1 MYGFLERQLW
11 LAVVVL
17 LIALGGRG
25 WAEEAVR
32 TWTLP
37 NGRVVEARLVKDV
50 GDTVQLQTPEG
61 KTGTLRVDGL
71 TESDRAYVESLRTP
85 AAAPAAGPE
94 VLVIYSTEFQAAEA
108 IVQLLN
114 EYSFKARMQSTLTV
128 AEQPRLG
135 GARLVVL
142 SRDTEAW
149 CTSQAG
155 AMLVRE
161 VRQTKR
167 AVLAIGLSGS
177 RLYSRMELS
186 IGRNPVAFTGDSV
199 LAQEAGDV
207 VFSTP
212 QDLGVKAG
220 ATLRLYEKP
229 NTVYGILIDPK
240 PAYVAGLANVI
251 DPRSGYLGL
260 AVEDELYGFWGFGGS
275 PQIMSEVGRQ
285 LFVNLANRLVEASAE
300 QEAPEPEA
308 PPARAEPTPEREPEA
323 PPPDPA
329 ANAPGATG
337 TRIYQPGTEPT
348 YPPKSLDK
356 FQVYPT
362 SKDARAASLSYD
374 LEVTLRTVDNEVL
387 TSRSR
392 GPYNQSRQASGN
404 YRYRPLVRVTARNK
418 DIAKDSILA
427 IEYYRRPVDGG
438 SEKNLAG
445 VQHVVLPEIKRG
457 ASVLVEASGI
467 SLFKSEYRARYG
479 SSASGF
485 ELFGVVAGL
494 FDPDEKFLFQVATQQ
509 SLKDLASPT
518 LLPAD
523 L

>member
-1 MYGFLERQLW
+1 MHRFLQR
-11 LAVVVL
+11 LAVIVL

-25 WAEEAVR
+25 WADEAVR

-37 NGRVVEARLVKDV
+37 NGRVVEARLVKDL

-71 TESDRAYVESLRTP
+71 TEGDRAYVESLRAP
-85 AAAPAAGPE
+85 APAAGPE

-142 SRDTEAW
+142 SRDTESW
-149 CTSQAG
+149 CTSQSG

-167 AVLAIGLSGS
+167 AVLAIGLAGT

-199 LAQEAGDV
+199 LAQEPGDV
-207 VFSTP
+207 VFTTP
-212 QDLGVKAG
+212 QDLGAQAG
-220 ATLRLYEKP
+220 ATLRLYEKA

-240 PAYVAGLANVI
+240 PAYVAGLATVM
-251 DPRSGYLGL
+251 DSRSGYLGL

-285 LFVNLANRLVEASAE
+285 LFVNLANRLVAASAE
-300 QEAPEPEA
+300 QEASEPEPAAPPAREEPAPEPEPEA
-308 PPARAEPTPEREPEA
+308 PPPEPG
-323 PPPDPA
+323 
-329 ANAPGATG
+329 ANAPGAMG

-348 YPPKSLDK
+348 YPPKTLDK

-392 GPYNQSRQASGN
+392 GLYNQSRHASGN

-418 DIAKDSILA
+418 DIAANSILG
-427 IEYYRRPVDGG
+427 IEYYRRSADGG